1 MDGMYP
7 MPINTGNARRD
18 LNLTALRYS
27 GSAWWLVLGLMAL
40 EEAVIYANSTQAA
53 YLLKKPIKAATGA
66 AMASSGQFLLK
77 HTWVLGPAVLSVAR
91 LLKRRDTD
99 GCESKLDH
107 KGRREIHDIGNQ
119 IQAGVTETGQPI
131 VDVKASQL
139 LALAELIKAELKN
152 TNFPES
158 HGDSLSPEAINKLF
172 GDSDLDCKINFSV
185 MMDIETGLGSETLA
199 SKGDPPTFQGSLS
212 EMLRAGEIE
221 KAVDYGISMIQYG
234 ENGER
239 SYDIQADP
247 ADYIKSLPKNDVE
260 TSLEKADSEATEPH
274 TDSFLVILDRVRG
287 VTEDAELMAEVMRNP
302 EVLFAIER
310 GFIRDELRLKTMLK
324 GGSHSAIKK
333 IGRGL

>member
-40 EEAVIYANSTQAA
+40 EEAVVYANSTQAA

-77 HTWVLGPAVLSVAR
+77 HTWVLGPAVLAVAR

-99 GCESKLDH
+99 GCDSKLDH
-107 KGRREIHDIGNQ
+107 RGRREIHDIGNQ

-131 VDVKASQL
+131 VNVKASQL
-139 LALAELIKAELKN
+139 LAIAELLKGELNN
-152 TNFPES
+152 TSFPAS

-172 GDSDLDCKINFSV
+172 GECVDCEVNFYV
-185 MMDIETGLGSETLA
+185 MMDIETGIEKESLVA
-199 SKGDPPTFQGSLS
+199 KDDPSVLREGLS
-212 EMLRAGEIE
+212 DLLRVGEIE
-221 KAVDYGISMIQYG
+221 KAVDFGISMIQYA
-234 ENGER
+234 ENAEQ

-247 ADYIKSLPKNDVE
+247 ADYIKSLPKNGAE
-260 TSLEKADSEATEPH
+260 TSLEKEESESIEPNI
-274 TDSFLVILDRVRG
+274 DSFLVILDRVRG
-287 VTEDAELMAEVMRNP
+287 ITDDLELVTEAMRNP
-302 EVLFAIER
+302 DVLFAIER

-324 GGSHSAIKK
+324 GGSTTAIRKA
-333 IGRGL
+333 GRGL